1 MLEIKIGM
9 EMSGLTYNDKIKD
22 VDKWWEDDLLDEEDD
37 GIKIY
42 DLITYPSDFTIS
54 TIFEKL
60 NSGSISIPPFQ
71 RNYVWDVKQASKLI
85 ESLIIGLPVPQMFF
99 FEEEDKSLIIDGQQR
114 LLTIFYFINGRIPK
128 EIRERV

>member
-54 TIFEKL
+54 TIL
-60 NSGSISIPPFQ
+60 
-71 RNYVWDVKQASKLI
+71 
-85 ESLIIGLPVPQMFF
+85 
-99 FEEEDKSLIIDGQQR
+99 KS
-114 LLTIFYFINGRIPK
+114 
-128 EIRERV
+128 